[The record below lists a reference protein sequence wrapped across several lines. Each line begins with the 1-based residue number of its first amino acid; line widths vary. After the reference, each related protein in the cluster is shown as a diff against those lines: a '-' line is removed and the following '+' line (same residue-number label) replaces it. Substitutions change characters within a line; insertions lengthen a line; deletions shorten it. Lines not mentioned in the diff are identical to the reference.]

1 MKPPGNEK
9 LGYLVPE
16 KVYGVECSNKGQ
28 ALRSAAG
35 VRTGGCYERAV
46 RDC

>member
-1 MKPPGNEK
+1 MKPSGNEK

-16 KVYGVECSNKGQ
+16 KFVGVESSNKEW

-35 VRTGGCYERAV
+35 VEAGGC
-46 RDC
+46 